1 MYILSCAVPVMYK
14 MYIYL
19 PSCVNMY
26 YIYLQASSECIY
38 VHIPHPTHCI
48 LSCSTIGDP
57 KVPFLKTP
65 AGFLHIDDSSW
76 QNKIAST
83 IIFGPNVLIVQN
95 CKYLPTTTCGW
106 FYPSN
111 PKSQSR
117 RLLSIC
123 IILFV
128 LAYFVCFLGALARG
142 FFL

>member
-1 MYILSCAVPVMYK
+1 MYQV
-14 MYIYL
+14 YIYL
-19 PSCVNMY
+19 LSCVNMY

-38 VHIPHPTHCI
+38 VHIPHPTHRV
-48 LSCSTIGDP
+48 LSCSTNGDP

-65 AGFLHIDDSSW
+65 AVFFLHIDDSSW
-76 QNKIAST
+76 LNKIAST
-83 IIFGPNVLIVQN
+83 IIFGPMVLIVQN

-123 IILFV
+123 IVLFV
-128 LAYFVCFLGALARG
+128 LAYFVCFLGALACG